1 MQKDATPS
9 LKGHVRNGKMQQ
21 LTGTEKLKDL
31 FYFVLSYT
39 EAAITLVKEHSAKN
53 TVEDVST
60 GRSHELP

>member
-1 MQKDATPS
+1 MQKDTTPS

-39 EAAITLVKEHSAKN
+39 EAAITLVKEHSGGCFHREESRV
-53 TVEDVST
+53 TIET
-60 GRSHELP
+60 LT